1 VLKKS
6 QKRRKEKIQKKR
18 ERKTKKREKK
28 EFEEGSVFS
37 LVAEI
42 FSLHIQ
48 VVVILEQQPR
58 FFLSTSYHSAAVPQ
72 PLLVSHL

>member
-6 QKRRKEKIQKKR
+6 QKRRKEKIQKER
-18 ERKTKKREKK
+18 ERQTKKREKK

-48 VVVILEQQPR
+48 VVVILE
-58 FFLSTSYHSAAVPQ
+58 
-72 PLLVSHL
+72 

>member
-1 VLKKS
+1 VLKKES
-6 QKRRKEKIQKKR
+6 KKKKR
-18 ERKTKKREKK
+18 KDSKKRVRKKQKREKK

-48 VVVILEQQPR
+48 VVVILE
-58 FFLSTSYHSAAVPQ
+58 
-72 PLLVSHL
+72 

>member
-6 QKRRKEKIQKKR
+6 QKRRKEKIQKER

-48 VVVILEQQPR
+48 VVVILE
-58 FFLSTSYHSAAVPQ
+58 
-72 PLLVSHL
+72 